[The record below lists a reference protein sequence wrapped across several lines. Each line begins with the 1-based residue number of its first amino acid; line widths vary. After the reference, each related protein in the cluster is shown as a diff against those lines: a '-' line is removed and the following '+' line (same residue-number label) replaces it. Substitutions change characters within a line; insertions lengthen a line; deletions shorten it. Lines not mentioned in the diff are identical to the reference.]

1 MAVLANKHIHKKNYN
16 GKRDFSK
23 FVHVKIYTIKKSFPS
38 IVNFGQVNAGWD
50 YTKSARKKKTVT
62 SSLEDSKT
70 S

>member
-38 IVNFGQVNAGWD
+38 IVNFG
-50 YTKSARKKKTVT
+50 
-62 SSLEDSKT
+62 
-70 S
+70 